1 MKKIKATLLLA
12 LMTGAVTFAQRGSS
26 PDRHQDSY
34 HRDLTVEQLATLK
47 TKKMT
52 LALDLTEK
60 QREQVFDFNVTEA
73 EFHKEKME
81 ERKAKKAE
89 REHSRLTSVERYA
102 MENKRLDH
110 MIAKQEGLKKILSD
124 EQFKQWKKMIL
135 QKHAID
141 KQQRQKERRGR

>member
-60 QREQVFDFNVTEA
+60 QRLNST
-73 EFHKEKME
+73 
-81 ERKAKKAE
+81 KK
-89 REHSRLTSVERYA
+89 R
-102 MENKRLDH
+102 
-110 MIAKQEGLKKILSD
+110 
-124 EQFKQWKKMIL
+124 WK
-135 QKHAID
+135 
-141 KQQRQKERRGR
+141 KERRRKRSVNIPDLLQ